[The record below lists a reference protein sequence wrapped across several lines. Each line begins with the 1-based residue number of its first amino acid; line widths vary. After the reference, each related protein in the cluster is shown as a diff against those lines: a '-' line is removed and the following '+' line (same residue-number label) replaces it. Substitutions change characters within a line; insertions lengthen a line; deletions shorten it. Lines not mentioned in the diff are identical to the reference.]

1 MLHLV
6 NAYWIQEKRDSERDQ
21 LELASGCSF

>member
-6 NAYWIQEKRDSERDQ
+6 KAYWIQEKRDLEKDQ
-21 LELASGCSF
+21 LELASGWPF